1 MIGSIRLSVGCAM
14 ILLFFSGT
22 GFPSESSETPGELGT
37 EHGSRYSTL
46 QSTDPASVTDH
57 PGKSNGNPTGAIT
70 LKQALAL
77 GLLQNP
83 ELAASFWE
91 VRAAEARLIQE
102 GLLPNPEIESSLEN
116 FGGSKDLSG
125 FDGAETTIQIKQK
138 IELGGK
144 REKREQVAALGKDI
158 AQWDYESKR
167 LDVVADIS
175 KSFWDVLAAQ
185 EKYAIA
191 GEIKAVTE
199 DAYNLVAERVK
210 AGKAPPLEEI
220 QSKVTVTKIRI
231 EFEQTKRALE
241 TARKKLAATW
251 GSPRPVFE
259 KVIADIDPLVPPP
272 SLENSEVYLSQNP
285 DLAKWDTEMEKNR
298 ALVKL
303 ADADSIPDLT
313 AGVGP
318 RYYSESKEVAFV
330 MNLSVPIPLFNRNQG
345 GIKEASFNLVR
356 ARESRKA
363 AVLTAQK
370 NLDQAYQDLSA
381 SYLTA
386 DSLIKTAIPAAES
399 AFSAALEGYREGKI
413 GYLSVLETQR
423 TFFEVKYQYVTA
435 IVDYHKSKA
444 DFERLVGQNPADNK

>member
-14 ILLFFSGT
+14 ILLFFSGN
-22 GFPSESSETPGELGT
+22 GFPSESSEAPGELGT
-37 EHGSRYSTL
+37 EHGNRYSTL

-83 ELAASFWE
+83 ELAASFWA

-102 GLLPNPEIESSLEN
+102 GLLPNPEIESSMEN

-144 REKREQVAALGKDI
+144 REKREQIAALGKNI
-158 AQWDYESKR
+158 AHWDYESKR
-167 LDVVADIS
+167 LDVIADIS

-185 EKYAIA
+185 EKCAIA
-191 GEIKAVTE
+191 GEINVLTEKAYDLAT
-199 DAYNLVAERVK
+199 ERVK

-220 QSKVTVTKIRI
+220 QSQVAVTRTRI
-231 EFEQTKRALE
+231 ESEQAKRALE
-241 TARKKLAATW
+241 SARKILAATW
-251 GSPRPVFE
+251 GSPQPIFE
-259 KVIADIDPLVPPP
+259 KVVADMDRLAPPP
-272 SLENSEVYLSQNP
+272 SLDNSEMYLSQNP
-285 DLAKWDTEMEKNR
+285 DSAKWDAEIEKNR
-298 ALVKL
+298 ALIQAAG
-303 ADADSIPDLT
+303 ADGVPDLT
-313 AGVGP
+313 VGAGP
-318 RYYSESKEVAFV
+318 RFDNQSNSTAFI
-330 MNLSVPIPLFNRNQG
+330 MSLSVPIPLFNRNQG
-345 GIKEASFNLVR
+345 GISEAEFNLAQ
-356 ARESRKA
+356 AREHKKT

-370 NLDQAYQDLSA
+370 NLDRAYQDLSA

-386 DSLIKTAIPAAES
+386 DALNKVAIPAAES
-399 AFSAALEGYREGKI
+399 AFSAALEGYREGKL

-435 IVDYHKSKA
+435 MVDYHKSKA
-444 DFERLVGQNPADNK
+444 DFERLIGPGMVDNR

>member
-22 GFPSESSETPGELGT
+22 GFPSESSETPRRSGT
-37 EHGSRYSTL
+37 
-46 QSTDPASVTDH
+46 AAVTDQ
-57 PGKSNGNPTGAIT
+57 PGKSNGDPTSAIT

-102 GLLPNPEIESSLEN
+102 GLLPNPEIEASLEN

-144 REKREQVAALGKDI
+144 REKRKQVAALGKDI
-158 AQWDYESKR
+158 AHWDYESKR

-185 EKYAIA
+185 EKYAVA
-191 GEIKAVTE
+191 GEIKMVTE

-241 TARKKLAATW
+241 TTRKKLAATW

-259 KVIADIDPLVPPP
+259 KVVADMDLLAPPP
-272 SLENSEVYLSQNP
+272 SLENSEAYLSQNP
-285 DLAKWDTEMEKNR
+285 DLARWDTEMGKNR

-303 ADADSIPDLT
+303 ADAEGVPDLT
-313 AGVGP
+313 AGAGT
-318 RYYSESKEVAFV
+318 RYFSESNDVAFV

-363 AVLTAQK
+363 AVLTAKK

-386 DSLIKTAIPAAES
+386 DALNKVAIPAAES
-399 AFSAALEGYREGKI
+399 AFSAALEGYREGKL

-444 DFERLVGQNPADNK
+444 DFERLVGQNPTDNQ